1 MQIQPAVR
9 PQTAAVPSRATT
21 PRVLTSL
28 SEITW
33 DMFVQRRREAQMQR
47 RLMRLFDSPES

>member
-1 MQIQPAVR
+1 MQIQTALR
-9 PQTAAVPSRATT
+9 PQLSATPQRASA

-33 DMFVQRRREAQMQR
+33 DMFVQRRREAQVQR
-47 RLMRLFDSPES
+47 RLLRLFQSPES

>member
-1 MQIQPAVR
+1 MQIQPALR
-9 PQTAAVPSRATT
+9 PQLSATPQRASA

-33 DMFVQRRREAQMQR
+33 DMFVQRRREAQVQR
-47 RLMRLFDSPES
+47 RLLRLFQSPES

>member
-1 MQIQPAVR
+1 MQIQTALR
-9 PQTAAVPSRATT
+9 PQIGSIPTRAAS

-33 DMFVQRRREAQMQR
+33 DMFVQRRREAQMHR
-47 RLMRLFDSPES
+47 RLMELCDGE